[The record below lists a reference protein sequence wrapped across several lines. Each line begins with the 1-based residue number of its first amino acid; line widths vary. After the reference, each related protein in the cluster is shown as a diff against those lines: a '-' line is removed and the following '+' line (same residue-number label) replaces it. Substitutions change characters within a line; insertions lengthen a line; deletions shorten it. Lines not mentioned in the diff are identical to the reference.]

1 MRGRETNVLFQHSQ
15 TDFGEN
21 RGRGAKLVRF
31 PVMGRKALLQLRI
44 LRLGLL
50 QDGDVGVGVFPEREE
65 FFVGGERP
73 TVLVRIAFRFAA
85 LQVKTIINDGM
96 GV

>member
-1 MRGRETNVLFQHSQ
+1 VRGRETNVLFQHSQ

-21 RGRGAKLVRF
+21 RGRAKLVRF
-31 PVMGRKALLQLRI
+31 PVMGRKALLQLRV

-50 QDGDVGVGVFPEREE
+50 QDGDVGVSVFPEREE

-85 LQVKTIINDGM
+85 LQVKTIMNDGM

>member
-15 TDFGEN
+15 TDFEEN
-21 RGRGAKLVRF
+21 RGRAKLVRF
-31 PVMGRKALLQLRI
+31 PVMGRKALLQLRV

-50 QDGDVGVGVFPEREE
+50 QDGDVGVSVFPEREDI
-65 FFVGGERP
+65 FVGGERP

>member
-1 MRGRETNVLFQHSQ
+1 
-15 TDFGEN
+15 
-21 RGRGAKLVRF
+21 
-31 PVMGRKALLQLRI
+31 
-44 LRLGLL
+44 LL
-50 QDGDVGVGVFPEREE
+50 QDGDVGVSVFPEREE

>member
-1 MRGRETNVLFQHSQ
+1 VRGRETNVLFQHSQ

-85 LQVKTIINDGM
+85 LQVKTIMNDGM